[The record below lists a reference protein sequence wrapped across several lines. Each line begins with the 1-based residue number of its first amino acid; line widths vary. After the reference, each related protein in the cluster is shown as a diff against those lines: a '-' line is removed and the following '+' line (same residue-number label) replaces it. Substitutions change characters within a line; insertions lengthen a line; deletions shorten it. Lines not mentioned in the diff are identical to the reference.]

1 MSINCYYKWWEDR
14 IGGGRGGWGGGWLI
28 YNRVWER
35 GQGVGIILKL
45 FVFFVTCAFFLC
57 SLMSYVPFF

>member
-1 MSINCYYKWWEDR
+1 M
-14 IGGGRGGWGGGWLI
+14 GGGGGGWLI